1 MLTHA
6 FKKKSSKVEV
16 EGIGEVDVQRI
27 ENGIEWGIIL
37 KIIGCCF
44 PSRRCIYPGQ
54 AAIKPVQGEGRVKME
69 VEVMVAQ
76 SHLTL
81 CDPMGCS
88 PPGSSVHGAFQ
99 AKILGWVA
107 IPFSRGSCRG

>member
-1 MLTHA
+1 MLTYA

-16 EGIGEVDVQRI
+16 EGIGEVEVQRM

-54 AAIKPVQGEGRVKME
+54 AAIKPVQGEGRMKME
-69 VEVMVAQ
+69 VEAGN
-76 SHLTL
+76 
-81 CDPMGCS
+81 GCNQMKL
-88 PPGSSVHGAFQ
+88 A
-99 AKILGWVA
+99 LGISNLPWE
-107 IPFSRGSCRG
+107 

>member
-1 MLTHA
+1 MLTYA

-16 EGIGEVDVQRI
+16 EGIGEVEVQRM

-54 AAIKPVQGEGRVKME
+54 AAIKPVQGEGRMKME
-69 VEVMVAQ
+69 VEVMAAQ
-76 SHLTL
+76 SHLNL

-88 PPGSSVHGAFQ
+88 PPGSSAHGTFQ
-99 AKILGWVA
+99 AKILEWVA

>member
-69 VEVMVAQ
+69 VEVI
-76 SHLTL
+76 LRI
-81 CDPMGCS
+81 CS
-88 PPGSSVHGAFQ
+88 MY
-99 AKILGWVA
+99 
-107 IPFSRGSCRG
+107 IP